1 MVIIII
7 IIMRQRHGSGSSYGY
22 GQVYI
27 WSQFWFGNINW
38 KITAKLDV
46 FTDCGSS
53 CDHRTS
59 GCGSTDF
66 HNSVQHDQSTICQCF
81 MFQVIQFS
89 FLFVD
94 TSHGDVTPSGD
105 TSHDDVTEPLFS
117 YVCVGGFR
125 FDFILIRRISY
136 LTRRHICPLGLR
148 RTTFST
154 HLGYVHYH
162 LFAFRRLTRTELYS
176 SRRSA
181 ETIVILRLFVR

>member
-1 MVIIII
+1 MVQASCVLLPKCLMTQADTGGGQQHIII

-66 HNSVQHDQSTICQCF
+66 HNSVQHDQSTIFQCF

-117 YVCVGGFR
+117 ICMCW
-125 FDFILIRRISY
+125 RIQ
-136 LTRRHICPLGLR
+136 I
-148 RTTFST
+148 
-154 HLGYVHYH
+154 
-162 LFAFRRLTRTELYS
+162 
-176 SRRSA
+176 
-181 ETIVILRLFVR
+181 

>member
-1 MVIIII
+1 MGRRQLWLWSSVYMVTILVWKHQLENYCEAWRIYRLWFL
-7 IIMRQRHGSGSSYGY
+7 MRSPYFRMRLHGLSQLCTTRSIDNFSMLHVSS
-22 GQVYI
+22 
-27 WSQFWFGNINW
+27 
-38 KITAKLDV
+38 
-46 FTDCGSS
+46 
-53 CDHRTS
+53 H
-59 GCGSTDF
+59 
-66 HNSVQHDQSTICQCF
+66 TIFIFCSLTPLMVMWPQA
-81 MFQVIQFS
+81 
-89 FLFVD
+89 
-94 TSHGDVTPSGD
+94 VTPPMMMWPN
-105 TSHDDVTEPLFS
+105 HCFQ

-162 LFAFRRLTRTELYS
+162 LFAFRRLTRSELYS